1 MEGQL
6 EVSPEFAA
14 LLDRLK
20 GLKVELAKLVS
31 DRDHLLTVVK
41 PHLETKYYTTI
52 GIKQH
57 ELLLIRN
64 ETLRMRRRIELIRAY
79 LNRGESPDL
88 EEIEIQLGV
97 ELQRWLE
104 RVQNL
109 LEKIRRAE
117 FIEQLPRLSPQESEK
132 LKQLYRKLVRR
143 LHPDINED
151 LPENFKYLWNRV
163 QAAYRMGD
171 LEELETLVLLL
182 EEQDTQTAS
191 TMEQLRADIER
202 LTERIHKLLKELA
215 EMKERFPFSH
225 QEQLADDNWIKQQ
238 EEALQDEIEQHQAK
252 RELYADILADLL
264 KGGDE

>member
-88 EEIEIQLGV
+88 EEIEMQLGV

-104 RVQNL
+104 QVQSL

-117 FIEQLPRLSPQESEK
+117 FIEQLPRLSPQETEK

-151 LPENFKYLWNRV
+151 LPENFEYLWNRV

-182 EEQDTQTAS
+182 EEQDTQAAS

-202 LTERIHKLLKELA
+202 LTERIHMLLKELA

-225 QEQLADDNWIKQQ
+225 QEQLADDNWIRQQ
-238 EEALQDEIEQHQAK
+238 EEALQDEIEQLQAK
-252 RELYADILADLL
+252 RELYAGILADLL

>member
-104 RVQNL
+104 EVQSL

-117 FIEQLPRLSPQESEK
+117 FIEQLPRLSPQETEK

-171 LEELETLVLLL
+171 LEE
-182 EEQDTQTAS
+182 QDTQAAS

-238 EEALQDEIEQHQAK
+238 EEALQDEIEQLQAK
-252 RELYADILADLL
+252 RELYAGILADLL